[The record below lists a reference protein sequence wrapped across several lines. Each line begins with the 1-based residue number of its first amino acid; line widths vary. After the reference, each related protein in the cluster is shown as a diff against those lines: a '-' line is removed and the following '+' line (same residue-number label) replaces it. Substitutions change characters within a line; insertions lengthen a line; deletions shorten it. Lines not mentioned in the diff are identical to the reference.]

1 MNVLTEAADGGFTS
15 VRSDNDGALIIRY
28 DQDFNPVWSKRLNA
42 NTNAVNSWPRVA
54 AAPVSGILVVSPGGL
69 AYDVAPPTDSVDLL
83 INAIRITH
91 AGQVFWAKAAR
102 LRFDHWSNANPVL
115 EQVVMNDSGAV
126 VLAFRSNSNI
136 HGPLLLRLHPDGQA
150 SWLAEL
156 PEDYEVPF
164 VEVPNGSSG
173 CVYWTN
179 EGTDRAV
186 GRINPG
192 GTSGWHRQFSGS
204 PYGSAG
210 RVVSTADGGVFAATI
225 GSGNNAVLMR
235 LGPAGELEWVRLNAT
250 VPPVPAGIAPGILG
264 LAALDD
270 GFVVATAG
278 SNPARAI
285 LRYHSAD
292 GLVTQGRRTTTLALT
307 ADVDRRLSIT
317 SLSRFNDAIT
327 LGGSVSDHNTV
338 FNLYSNHPLLSN
350 VVDLS
355 DLPCHFAN
363 ETTSEMEVPVSS
375 IVTDL
380 LPQVPLLSAFP
391 TQDIAVEM
399 EDETLPTT
407 SLLCSSVGITEQRED
422 RYVLFPNPVL
432 AGGSLQLP
440 DGSWG
445 IAQVVDTKG
454 SIVQHHESQLGA
466 PRQLPIVVEPG
477 AYVVQLTNFNTGQRI
492 SLPLIVE

>member
-1 MNVLTEAADGGFTS
+1 
-15 VRSDNDGALIIRY
+15 
-28 DQDFNPVWSKRLNA
+28 
-42 NTNAVNSWPRVA
+42 
-54 AAPVSGILVVSPGGL
+54 
-69 AYDVAPPTDSVDLL
+69 
-83 INAIRITH
+83 
-91 AGQVFWAKAAR
+91 
-102 LRFDHWSNANPVL
+102 
-115 EQVVMNDSGAV
+115 
-126 VLAFRSNSNI
+126 
-136 HGPLLLRLHPDGQA
+136 
-150 SWLAEL
+150 
-156 PEDYEVPF
+156 
-164 VEVPNGSSG
+164 
-173 CVYWTN
+173 
-179 EGTDRAV
+179 
-186 GRINPG
+186 
-192 GTSGWHRQFSGS
+192 
-204 PYGSAG
+204 
-210 RVVSTADGGVFAATI
+210 
-225 GSGNNAVLMR
+225 
-235 LGPAGELEWVRLNAT
+235 
-250 VPPVPAGIAPGILG
+250 
-264 LAALDD
+264 
-270 GFVVATAG
+270 
-278 SNPARAI
+278 
-285 LRYHSAD
+285 
-292 GLVTQGRRTTTLALT
+292 
-307 ADVDRRLSIT
+307 
-317 SLSRFNDAIT
+317 
-327 LGGSVSDHNTV
+327 
-338 FNLYSNHPLLSN
+338 LLSN